1 MSRCLFV
8 VEDTFEIRGRG
19 LMLVPAINPM
29 GDERFR
35 VGDRIVLRKPDGT
48 SVEAPIGG
56 LEIPMSDNPR
66 QGAVIM
72 LKTLTK
78 EDVPAGTEVWSSGS

>member
-1 MSRCLFV
+1 MSRRLFV
-8 VEDTFEIRGRG
+8 VEDRFEIRGRG
-19 LMLVPAINPM
+19 LVLVPGINPE

-35 VGDRIVLRKPDGT
+35 VGERIALRKPDGT

-56 LEIPMSDNPR
+56 LEIPMSDNPS
-66 QGAVIM
+66 QGVLIL

-78 EDVPAGTEVWSSGS
+78 EDVPAGTEVWSCDG